1 VPNVARSLE
10 ADLQDLTSI
19 ALGRFRCRKSDRPVA
34 AHGGQLENGCP
45 SSGVHAADQESKFGA
60 ISAVSKRS
68 VIDVLTAC
76 GVFAVAGRLSCG
88 FCFLL

>member
-1 VPNVARSLE
+1 MYVRVVFEFLIR
-10 ADLQDLTSI
+10 
-19 ALGRFRCRKSDRPVA
+19 
-34 AHGGQLENGCP
+34 
-45 SSGVHAADQESKFGA
+45 
-60 ISAVSKRS
+60 KRS